1 MSYLEKIS
9 KTFPDF
15 NGSNWLLRIP
25 LAIFFIQ
32 MGLSK
37 FPISL
42 DDADSF
48 GLPMSIWLFVAF
60 GELFSG
66 LGLLVGGLFNFSRF
80 FVFVGDLI
88 TRFSG
93 IVIVGIMTGVIFIT
107 QPTSLIDILINDNFH
122 VMLYTGGLFFALRG
136 SRVK

>member
-25 LAIFFIQ
+25 LAIVFIQ

-80 FVFVGDLI
+80 FVFIGDLI